1 MASSDSRQSDDD
13 INSRPP
19 VLSPPS
25 PGLPFEADNDEIP
38 DDNMLMMTDDDE
50 SVASPPASDADQE
63 NRRPIV
69 RDGRL
74 GAGGGGRRGGGSR
87 GRDVLVS
94 DDESGEELFG
104 DNFEMDYRP
113 RPELDVY
120 EQDMLDDDAGVSEL
134 SLGERIT
141 AEAEMRARDR
151 AAGRLTGRMRRGL
164 DVYDESEDG
173 DGSDRPHVRRRQQR
187 AQQRRAEL
195 FGEGE
200 AEEMIESIENLEDTR
215 GMTVREWVV
224 QMAPKRE
231 IYNRFKNFLRT
242 CTDEKGRN
250 VFRDKIRSMSEENKQ
265 SFEVD
270 YHLLAASEQVLAYFL
285 PDAPIEMLEIFNEAA
300 KDVVLSMFPM
310 YERIAKEIFIRI
322 TDLPLIEDIRSL
334 RQLHLNQL
342 IRTHGVITS
351 TTTVLPQLSL
361 VKYDC
366 IKCKYILG
374 PFIQNQTEEV
384 RPGSCPECQ
393 SSGPFSINMEE
404 TIYQNYQRIT
414 IQESP
419 GKISAGRIPRSK
431 DAILLGDLCDTC
443 RPGDEIELTG
453 VYTNSYDGSLNIA
466 HGFPVFSTVIMA
478 NHILKKDNWSA
489 IGSILTDDD
498 ISRILELS
506 KDHRIADRIFAS
518 MAPSIYGHKNVKR
531 AIALSLFGGESKN
544 PGNKHRLR
552 GDINVLLCG
561 DPGTAKSQF
570 LKYITKVASRAV
582 FTTGQGASAVGLTAY
597 VQKSPVTREWT
608 LEAGALVLADRGIC
622 LIDEF
627 DKMSDKD
634 RTSIHEAM
642 EQQSISIS
650 KAGIV
655 ASLQARCAVIAA
667 ANPIGG
673 RYDIGLTF
681 SQNVDLTEPIISRFD
696 IICVV
701 RDQVD
706 PYADEQLAKF
716 VVRSHI
722 KHHPNAT
729 DDDIAQV
736 RDADTMDVIEKEN
749 TNESSGLMDEIDI
762 EPIPQDLLRKYLV
775 YARERVR
782 PKLAKFDQDKVSKL
796 YSELRRESLLTGSI
810 PITVRHIESI
820 IRCAE
825 AHARMHLRDTVGD
838 QDVSVSI
845 QTVLESF
852 IDTQKYSVMKSMR
865 KTFGRYFQRS
875 NTELLF
881 TILRQMVHEEL
892 TLLRSRSTAGAVVEK
907 VEINEKD
914 FAQKARQLE
923 IQHLRAF
930 YDSRAFALQN
940 YLYDSVN
947 KKIIQKF

>member
-1 MASSDSRQSDDD
+1 MDDMNSPISS
-13 INSRPP
+13 PEA
-19 VLSPPS
+19 
-25 PGLPFEADNDEIP
+25 PFVDNDEIP
-38 DDNMLMMTDDDE
+38 DDNMITDDE
-50 SVASPPASDADQE
+50 SVASPVASPQASGQQS
-63 NRRPIV
+63 RPLV

-74 GAGGGGRRGGGSR
+74 
-87 GRDVLVS
+87 RDDYRS

-104 DNFEMDYRP
+104 DNFERDYRP

-120 EQDMLDDDAGVSEL
+120 EADMLDDSAVSEL
-134 SLGERIT
+134 SLGERIA
-141 AEAEMRARDR
+141 AEAEMRDRDR
-151 AAGRLTGRMRRGL
+151 DEGRRLGRMRRGL
-164 DVYDESEDG
+164 DMYDETD
-173 DGSDRPHVRRRQQR
+173 DDASDRPLARRRR
-187 AQQRRAEL
+187 VLTQRRDQL
-195 FGEGE
+195 FGTEDGE
-200 AEEMIESIENLEDTR
+200 EEMIESIENLEDTR

-242 CTDEKGRN
+242 STDEKGRN

-285 PDAPIEMLEIFNEAA
+285 PDAPLEMLEIFNEAA
-300 KDVVLSMFPM
+300 KHVVLSMFPA
-310 YERIAKEIFIRI
+310 YERIAKEIFVRI
-322 TDLPLIEDIRSL
+322 TELPLIEDIRSL

-342 IRTHGVITS
+342 IRTHGVVTS

-374 PFIQNQTEEV
+374 PFVQNQTEEV
-384 RPGSCPECQ
+384 KPGSCPECQ
-393 SSGPFSINMEE
+393 SSGPFSINIEE

-431 DAILLGDLCDTC
+431 DSILLGDLCDSC

-466 HGFPVFSTVIMA
+466 NGFPVFSTVIMA
-478 NHILKKDNWSA
+478 NHILKKDNWTSVSA
-489 IGSILTDDD
+489 ILTDDD
-498 ISRILELS
+498 VSKILELS

-531 AIALSLFGGESKN
+531 ALALSLFGGEAKN
-544 PGNKHRLR
+544 PGNKHRVR

-570 LKYITKVASRAV
+570 LKYVTQVASRAV

-597 VQKSPVTREWT
+597 VQKSPVTKEWT

-667 ANPIGG
+667 SNPIGG

-706 PYADEQLAKF
+706 PFADEQLAKF

-722 KHHPNAT
+722 KHHPNVT
-729 DDDIAQV
+729 EEELTRV
-736 RDADTMDVIEKEN
+736 RDITTSDTIERDTNQEN
-749 TNESSGLMDEIDI
+749 VSDLMDDIDI
-762 EPIPQDLLRKYLV
+762 EPIPQDLLRKYIM
-775 YARERVR
+775 YARDRVR
-782 PKLAKFDQDKVSKL
+782 PKLAKFDQDRVSKL

-820 IRCAE
+820 IRCSE
-825 AHARMHLRDTVGD
+825 SHARMHLRDAVTD
-838 QDVSVSI
+838 QDVNVAI
-845 QTVLESF
+845 QVVLESF

-865 KTFGRYFQRS
+865 KVCFLSFISLIY
-875 NTELLF
+875 
-881 TILRQMVHEEL
+881 
-892 TLLRSRSTAGAVVEK
+892 
-907 VEINEKD
+907 
-914 FAQKARQLE
+914 
-923 IQHLRAF
+923 
-930 YDSRAFALQN
+930 
-940 YLYDSVN
+940 
-947 KKIIQKF
+947 

>member
-1 MASSDSRQSDDD
+1 M
-13 INSRPP
+13 
-19 VLSPPS
+19 
-25 PGLPFEADNDEIP
+25 PFEENDDIP
-38 DDNMLMMTDDDE
+38 DDNLITDDE
-50 SVASPPASDADQE
+50 SVASPEASGQQ
-63 NRRPIV
+63 RRPIV

-74 GAGGGGRRGGGSR
+74 REDIR
-87 GRDVLVS
+87 S

-104 DNFEMDYRP
+104 DNFERDYRP

-120 EQDMLDDDAGVSEL
+120 ETDMLDDSAVSEL

-151 AAGRLTGRMRRGL
+151 EDGRRLGAMRRGL
-164 DVYDESEDG
+164 EIYEETDD
-173 DGSDRPHVRRRQQR
+173 DGSDRPQVRRRR
-187 AQQRRAEL
+187 MLAQRRDQL
-195 FGEGE
+195 FGVEDGDE
-200 AEEMIESIENLEDTR
+200 DMIESIENLEDTR
-215 GMTVREWVV
+215 GLTVREWVV

-242 CTDEKGRN
+242 CTDDKGRN

-300 KDVVLSMFPM
+300 KHVVLSMFPA
-310 YERIAKEIFIRI
+310 YERIAKEIFVRI
-322 TDLPLIEDIRSL
+322 TELPLIEDIRSL

-342 IRTHGVITS
+342 IRTHGVVTS

-374 PFIQNQTEEV
+374 PFVQNQTEEV
-384 RPGSCPECQ
+384 KPGSCPECQ
-393 SSGPFSINMEE
+393 SSGPFSINIEE

-431 DAILLGDLCDTC
+431 DAILLGDLCDSC
-443 RPGDEIELTG
+443 RPGDEVELTG

-466 HGFPVFSTVIMA
+466 NGFPVFSTVIMA
-478 NHILKKDNWSA
+478 NHILKKDNWSSISA
-489 IGSILTDDD
+489 ILTDDD
-498 ISRILELS
+498 ISKILELS

-531 AIALSLFGGESKN
+531 ALALALFGGEAKN
-544 PGNKHRLR
+544 PGNKHRVR
-552 GDINVLLCG
+552 GDINILLCG

-582 FTTGQGASAVGLTAY
+582 FTTGQGASAVGLTAF
-597 VQKSPVTREWT
+597 VQKSPVTKEWT

-706 PYADEQLAKF
+706 PFADQQLAKF

-722 KHHPNAT
+722 RHHPNAT
-729 DDDIAQV
+729 EEDLTRV
-736 RDADTMDVIEKEN
+736 RDATASDAVERDHNEEN
-749 TNESSGLMDEIDI
+749 ISDFTDDIDI
-762 EPIPQDLLRKYLV
+762 EPIPQDLLRKYV
-775 YARERVR
+775 MYARERVR
-782 PKLAKFDQDKVSKL
+782 PKLAKFDEERVSKL

-820 IRCAE
+820 IRCSE
-825 AHARMHLRDTVGD
+825 SHARMHLRDAVND
-838 QDVSVSI
+838 QDVNLAI
-845 QTVLESF
+845 QVVLESF

-865 KTFGRYFQRS
+865 KVSILLLFNYLTYILLIGQTFGRYFNRS
-875 NTELLF
+875 TTELLF
-881 TILRQMVHEEL
+881 TILRQMTHEEL
-892 TLLRSRSTAGAVVEK
+892 AIIRNRSSDETIEK

-914 FAQKARQLE
+914 FA
-923 IQHLRAF
+923 
-930 YDSRAFALQN
+930 
-940 YLYDSVN
+940 N
-947 KKIIQKF
+947 KV

>member
-1 MASSDSRQSDDD
+1 MDESENNSVSIPNSPISSP
-13 INSRPP
+13 NT
-19 VLSPPS
+19 
-25 PGLPFEADNDEIP
+25 PFEDNDQIP
-38 DDNMLMMTDDDE
+38 EDIVMSDNE
-50 SVASPPASDADQE
+50 SLQSSQPMAEPQIT
-63 NRRPIV
+63 RRV

-74 GAGGGGRRGGGSR
+74 
-87 GRDVLVS
+87 RDNNS

-104 DNFEMDYRP
+104 DNFERDYRP
-113 RPELDVY
+113 RPELDIY
-120 EQDMLDDDAGVSEL
+120 ESDIIDDELMSEM
-134 SLGERIT
+134 SLGERIA

-151 AAGRLTGRMRRGL
+151 EEGRIAGRMRRGL
-164 DVYDESEDG
+164 DMYDDTDEDA
-173 DGSDRPHVRRRQQR
+173 SDRPINRRRRMLAQR
-187 AQQRRAEL
+187 NRQIFGAE
-195 FGEGE
+195 EPE
-200 AEEMIESIENLEDTR
+200 EEMIESIENLEDTR

-224 QMAPKRE
+224 QIAPKRE

-250 VFRDKIRSMSEENKQ
+250 VFRDKIRTMSEENKQ

-285 PDAPIEMLEIFNEAA
+285 PDAPLEMLEIFNEAA
-300 KDVVLSMFPM
+300 KQVVLSMFPA
-310 YERIAKEIFIRI
+310 YERIAKEIFVRI

-342 IRTHGVITS
+342 IRTHGVVTS

-366 IKCKYILG
+366 VKCKYILG
-374 PFIQNQTEEV
+374 PFVQNQTEEV
-384 RPGSCPECQ
+384 KPGSCPECQ

-414 IQESP
+414 VQESP

-431 DAILLGDLCDTC
+431 DAILLGDLCDSC

-466 HGFPVFSTVIMA
+466 NGFPVFSTVIMA
-478 NHILKKDNWSA
+478 NHILKKDNWAS

-498 ISRILELS
+498 ITKILDLS
-506 KDHRIADRIFAS
+506 KDHRIAERIFAS
-518 MAPSIYGHKNVKR
+518 MAPSICGHKNVKR
-531 AIALSLFGGESKN
+531 ALALSLFGGEAKN
-544 PGNKHRLR
+544 PGNKHRVR

-570 LKYITKVASRAV
+570 LKYMTKVAPRAV
-582 FTTGQGASAVGLTAY
+582 FTTGQGASAVGLTAF
-597 VQKSPVTREWT
+597 VQKSPVTKEWT

-696 IICVV
+696 IICIV

-706 PYADEQLAKF
+706 PFADEHLAKF

-722 KHHPNAT
+722 KHHPNANEE
-729 DDDIAQV
+729 DIARV
-736 RDADTMDVIEKEN
+736 REASNADLD
-749 TNESSGLMDEIDI
+749 NEDHDI
-762 EPIPQDLLRKYLV
+762 EPIPQDILRKYII
-775 YARERVR
+775 YARDRVR
-782 PKLAKFDQDKVSKL
+782 PKLAKFDQEKVAKL

-825 AHARMHLRDTVGD
+825 SHARMHLRDAVGD
-838 QDVSVSI
+838 QDVNVAI
-845 QTVLESF
+845 QVVLESF
-852 IDTQKYSVMKSMR
+852 IETQKYSVMKSM
-865 KTFGRYFQRS
+865 T
-875 NTELLF
+875 
-881 TILRQMVHEEL
+881 
-892 TLLRSRSTAGAVVEK
+892 K
-907 VEINEKD
+907 V
-914 FAQKARQLE
+914 
-923 IQHLRAF
+923 
-930 YDSRAFALQN
+930 
-940 YLYDSVN
+940 
-947 KKIIQKF
+947 